1 MKKKLTP
8 KRVRS
13 MLYSLGDSAIK
24 VAKSLKRRKITGK
37 LGDGYSC
44 PVANFLKKKLKDN
57 QVFVATRIETTD
69 VSMKTSRTIQR
80 FINRFDKGDFPYL
93 MQQG

>member
-1 MKKKLTP
+1 MKKQLTT
-8 KRVRS
+8 RQVRS
-13 MLYSLGDSAIK
+13 VLYSLGDSAVK

-44 PVANFLKKKLKDN
+44 PVANFLQKKLKN
-57 QVFVATRIETTD
+57 TAFVASYVE
-69 VSMKTSRTIQR
+69 VAGLNFKTSRTIQR